1 MNEFNI
7 QKLFVA
13 WFRATYPGV
22 ILFAIPNG
30 EKREPATAKRLKESG
45 VLAGVPDLFIAD
57 GKPGLFIEMKDARG
71 RLSTAQKEMIPMLR
85 DGGYPVAVCHSY
97 EEAKSAVMEYFKRP
111 TEAQEEAF
119 CEKVGFLT
127 ADGVSEH
134 DARLQAFKEL
144 Y

>member
-71 RLSTAQKEMIPMLR
+71 RLSAAQKEIIPQLKES
-85 DGGYPVAVCHSY
+85 GYPVVVCHSY
-97 EEAKSAVMEYFKRP
+97 EEAKAAVLEYF
-111 TEAQEEAF
+111 T
-119 CEKVGFLT
+119 
-127 ADGVSEH
+127 
-134 DARLQAFKEL
+134 EL